1 MQNYGT
7 LQSVDEDI
15 AIIPAQGRPS
25 DAVQADIAAAKAKLA
40 ATEAQEIDAPPDVPT
55 MLPTQMSQLLQ

>member
-1 MQNYGT
+1 MQNYGV

-25 DAVQADIAAAKAKLA
+25 EAVQADIAAAKAKLA
-40 ATEAQEIDAPPDVPT
+40 ATEAQESLDMPPA
-55 MLPTQMSQLLQ
+55 QMPAQMGKMMQ

>member
-25 DAVQADIAAAKAKLA
+25 AEVQADIEAAKAKLA
-40 ATEAQEIDAPPDVPT
+40 ATEVQEIDAPQDVPE
-55 MLPTQMSQLLQ
+55 MMPTQMSKMMQ